1 MEKLYG
7 VAELAE
13 RWGCTERTA
22 RERMRRIGAFGKPM
36 KCRESAIDAWERHEM
51 GTPAWMQPPGIPK
64 GGKRQKNVFQI
75 EQGPLKPGQ
84 FISRVRPKKMKEA

>member
-36 KCRESAIDAWERHEM
+36 RCRESAIDA
-51 GTPAWMQPPGIPK
+51 
-64 GGKRQKNVFQI
+64 
-75 EQGPLKPGQ
+75 
-84 FISRVRPKKMKEA
+84 